1 MAKGSDKK
9 IAARL
14 GNEGTRACKKDNM
27 AWRCVEDTV
36 RYQRA
41 VAKEMSHR
49 TTLKIEAEVL
59 DGMFLNLNERSRWT
73 SSNVQNRILRR
84 VVEKRQAQA
93 RHRKVGRADNLAS
106 PYYVSRATSE
116 CLTMISRKRRAA

>member
-1 MAKGSDKK
+1 MAKGNDKK
-9 IAARL
+9 AATRL
-14 GNEGTRACKKDNM
+14 GNEGAKACKKENM
-27 AWRCVEDTV
+27 AWRYIEDTV

-49 TTLKIEAEVL
+49 TTLKVETEVL
-59 DGMFLNLNERSRWT
+59 DGIFLNLNERSRWK
-73 SSNVQNRILRR
+73 SFNVQNRILRR

-93 RHRKVGRADNLAS
+93 RHRKIGGTDNLAS